1 MPEFP
6 GGMPKLIE
14 FIRQNIQ
21 YPQTAKRS
29 KLEGRVIMQVV
40 IDKDGTVTQP
50 RILRSV
56 NPVLS
61 ADAALCEEAFRIVS
75 IMPKWKP
82 GRQHGVNLKVRYA
95 FPIKFELPVN

>member
-1 MPEFP
+1 
-6 GGMPKLIE
+6 
-14 FIRQNIQ
+14 
-21 YPQTAKRS
+21 
-29 KLEGRVIMQVV
+29 MQVV

-95 FPIKFELPVN
+95 FPVKFELPVN

>member
-6 GGMPKLIE
+6 GGMLKLME

-21 YPQTAKRS
+21 YPQAAKQN
-29 KLEGRVIMQVV
+29 KLEGTVIMQVV

-61 ADAALCEEAFRIVS
+61 ADAALCEEALRIVS

-82 GRQHGVNLKVRYA
+82 GLNNNKPCRTLFAV
-95 FPIKFELPVN
+95 PIDFKL